1 MVGSWSSTIALFP
14 EDFMS
19 ITRRT
24 FLSSSSAAAALMLS
38 GVGRAASL
46 GLPIGLQLYSVRT
59 LLPTDYAG
67 TLKQVGALGY
77 KEVEAAGFFNLPV
90 EQVKAAMQA
99 AGLRCVSAH
108 YSLALLKQHLDEILP
123 FCKSLGVGFVV
134 CSSPMHQQ
142 PGVKGPLSMDDWRWS
157 ADQFNQVASK
167 VEDAGMR
174 FAYHN
179 HHAEFGAID
188 GMLPYDEL
196 LKNTDPKKVSFELD
210 CGWVIIGGQDPVHYL
225 KQYPTRIVMLHVK
238 DFKDNKE
245 PSVPLGTGSIDYTP
259 IFAAAAAGGHVKH
272 AFVEQEEFQG
282 PIMEALKVDAQY
294 MKRMHA

>member
-1 MVGSWSSTIALFP
+1 L
-14 EDFMS
+14 S

-24 FLSSSSAAAALMLS
+24 FLSTSSAAAALMVT

-67 TLKQVGALGY
+67 TLKQIAALGY
-77 KEVEAAGFFNLPV
+77 KEVEAAGFFNMPV
-90 EQVKAAMQA
+90 EQVKAAMQS

-108 YSLALLKQHLDEILP
+108 YPLALLLQHLDEILP
-123 FCKSLGVGFVV
+123 FCKSLGAGFVV

-142 PGVKGPLSMDDWRWS
+142 PGVKGPLSLDDWRWS

-179 HHAEFGAID
+179 HYAEFGPI
-188 GMLPYDEL
+188 GGVLPYDVL

-210 CGWVIIGGQDPVHYL
+210 CGWVIVGGQDPVHYL
-225 KQYPTRIVMLHVK
+225 KEYPTRIVMLHVK
-238 DFKDNKE
+238 DFKNNKP
-245 PSVPLGTGSIDYTP
+245 PSVELGTGSIDYVP
-259 IFAAAAAGGHVKH
+259 IFAAAAAAGHVRH

-294 MKRMHA
+294 MKRLHA

>member
-1 MVGSWSSTIALFP
+1 
-14 EDFMS
+14 MS
-19 ITRRT
+19 MSRRS
-24 FLSSSSAAAALMLS
+24 FLSSGAAAVLATKVS
-38 GVGRAASL
+38 WAASL
-46 GLPIGLQLYSVRT
+46 NLPVGLQLYSVRT

-108 YSLALLKQHLDEILP
+108 YPLPLLEQHLDEILP

-142 PGVKGPLSMDDWRWS
+142 PGAKGPLSLDDWRWS
-157 ADQFNQVASK
+157 AEQFNQIASK

-179 HHAEFGAID
+179 HYAEFGAI
-188 GMLPYDEL
+188 GGVLPYDVL
-196 LKNTDPKKVSFELD
+196 LKNTDPKKV
-210 CGWVIIGGQDPVHYL
+210 
-225 KQYPTRIVMLHVK
+225 
-238 DFKDNKE
+238 N
-245 PSVPLGTGSIDYTP
+245 
-259 IFAAAAAGGHVKH
+259 
-272 AFVEQEEFQG
+272 
-282 PIMEALKVDAQY
+282 
-294 MKRMHA
+294 

>member
-1 MVGSWSSTIALFP
+1 M
-14 EDFMS
+14 D
-19 ITRRT
+19 RR
-24 FLSSSSAAAALMLS
+24 
-38 GVGRAASL
+38 GPRCYL

-67 TLKQVGALGY
+67 TLKQLGALGY

-108 YSLALLKQHLDEILP
+108 YPLGLLKQHLDEILP
-123 FCKSLGVGFVV
+123 FCKSLGAGFVV

-142 PGVKGPLSMDDWRWS
+142 EGAKGPLSLDDWRWS
-157 ADQFNQVASK
+157 ADQFNQVATK
-167 VEDAGMR
+167 VEAAGMR

-179 HHAEFGAID
+179 HFAEFTAID
-188 GMLPYDEL
+188 GVLPWDEMV
-196 LKNTDPKKVSFELD
+196 KHTDPAKVSFELD
-210 CGWVIIGGQDPVHYL
+210 CGWVIVGGQDPVHYL

-238 DFKDNKE
+238 DFKDNKP
-245 PSVPLGTGSIDYTP
+245 PSVELGTGSIDYTP
-259 IFAAAAAGGHVKH
+259 IFAAAAAARHIRH

-282 PIMEALKVDAQY
+282 PIMEALKVDAEY
-294 MKRMHA
+294 MKRLRA

>member
-1 MVGSWSSTIALFP
+1 L
-14 EDFMS
+14 S

-24 FLSSSSAAAALMLS
+24 FLGSSSAAAALMLS

-67 TLKQVGALGY
+67 TLKQIAALGY
-77 KEVEAAGFFNLPV
+77 KEVEAAGFFNMPV
-90 EQVKAAMQA
+90 EQVKAAMQS

-108 YSLALLKQHLDEILP
+108 YPLALLLQHLDEILP
-123 FCKSLGVGFVV
+123 FCKSLGAGFVV

-142 PGVKGPLSMDDWRWS
+142 PGVKGPLSLDDWRWS

-179 HHAEFGAID
+179 HYAEFGPI
-188 GMLPYDEL
+188 GGVLPYDVL

-210 CGWVIIGGQDPVHYL
+210 CGWVIVGGQDPVHYL
-225 KQYPTRIVMLHVK
+225 KEYPTRIVMLHVK
-238 DFKDNKE
+238 DFKNNKP
-245 PSVPLGTGSIDYTP
+245 PSVELGTGSIDYVP
-259 IFAAAAAGGHVKH
+259 IFAAAAAAGHVRH

-294 MKRMHA
+294 MKRLHA

>member
-1 MVGSWSSTIALFP
+1 LSL
-14 EDFMS
+14 
-19 ITRRT
+19 TRRT

-67 TLKQVGALGY
+67 TLKQIAALGY
-77 KEVEAAGFFNLPV
+77 KEVEAAGFFNMPV
-90 EQVKAAMQA
+90 EQVKAAMQS

-108 YSLALLKQHLDEILP
+108 YPLALLLQHLDEILP
-123 FCKSLGVGFVV
+123 FCKSLGAGFVV

-142 PGVKGPLSMDDWRWS
+142 PGVKGPLSLDDWRWS

-179 HHAEFGAID
+179 HYAEFGAI
-188 GMLPYDEL
+188 GGVLPYDVL

-210 CGWVIIGGQDPVHYL
+210 CGWVIVGGQDPVHYL
-225 KQYPTRIVMLHVK
+225 KEYPTRIVMLHVK
-238 DFKDNKE
+238 DFKNNKP
-245 PSVPLGTGSIDYTP
+245 PSVELGTGSIDYVP
-259 IFAAAAAGGHVKH
+259 IFAAAAAAGHVRH

-282 PIMEALKVDAQY
+282 PIMEALKVDALY
-294 MKRMHA
+294 MKRLHA

>member
-1 MVGSWSSTIALFP
+1 
-14 EDFMS
+14 
-19 ITRRT
+19 
-24 FLSSSSAAAALMLS
+24 MLS

-67 TLKQVGALGY
+67 TLKQLGALGY
-77 KEVEAAGFFNLPV
+77 KEVEAAGFFNMPV
-90 EQVKAAMQA
+90 EQVKAAMQG

-108 YSLALLKQHLDEILP
+108 YPLMLLNQHLDEILP
-123 FCKSLGVGFVV
+123 FCKSLGTGFVV

-142 PGVKGPLSMDDWRWS
+142 QGVKGPLSLDDWRWS
-157 ADQFNQVASK
+157 ADQFNQIATK
-167 VEDAGMR
+167 VEAAGMR

-179 HHAEFGAID
+179 HIAEFTPID
-188 GMLPYDEL
+188 GVLPWEEMA
-196 LKNTDPKKVSFELD
+196 KHTDPAKVSFELD
-210 CGWVIIGGQDPVHYL
+210 CGWVIVGGQDPVHYL

-245 PSVPLGTGSIDYTP
+245 PSVELGTGSIDYTP
-259 IFAAAAAGGHVKH
+259 IFAAAAAGGHVRH

-282 PIMEALKVDAQY
+282 PIMEALAVDAKY
-294 MKRMHA
+294 MKRMRA

>member
-1 MVGSWSSTIALFP
+1 
-14 EDFMS
+14 MS
-19 ITRRT
+19 ITRRSFIGST
-24 FLSSSSAAAALMLS
+24 SAAAALLS
-38 GVGRAASL
+38 TGVGRGASL

-108 YSLALLKQHLDEILP
+108 YPLPLLRQHLDEILT
-123 FCKSLGVGFVV
+123 FCKSLGVGYVV

-142 PGVKGPLSMDDWRWS
+142 EGAKGPLSLDDWRWS
-157 ADQFNQVASK
+157 ADQFNQIAIK
-167 VEDAGMR
+167 VEAAGMK

-179 HHAEFGAID
+179 HVAEFGAID
-188 GMLPYDEL
+188 GTLPYDEL
-196 LKNTDPKKVSFELD
+196 LKHTDPAKVSFELD
-210 CGWVIIGGQDPVHYL
+210 CGWVIVGGQDPVHYL

-238 DFKDNKE
+238 DFKDKKP
-245 PSVPLGTGSIDYTP
+245 PSVELGTGSIDYTP
-259 IFAAAAAGGHVKH
+259 IFAAAAAGGHIRH

-282 PIMEALKVDAQY
+282 PIMEALAVDAKY
-294 MKRMHA
+294 MKKFHA

>member
-1 MVGSWSSTIALFP
+1 
-14 EDFMS
+14 MS
-19 ITRRT
+19 ISRRT
-24 FLSSSSAAAALMLS
+24 FLAAGSAAAALYATRF
-38 GVGRAASL
+38 GHAASL

-67 TLKQVGALGY
+67 TLKQIAALGY

-90 EQVKAAMQA
+90 EQVKAAMRA

-108 YSLALLKQHLDEILP
+108 YSLALLRQHLDEILP
-123 FCKSLGVGFVV
+123 FCKSLGTGYVV

-142 PGVKGPLSMDDWRWS
+142 EGAKGPLSLDDWRWS
-157 ADQFNQVASK
+157 ADQFNQVATK
-167 VEDAGMR
+167 VEATGMR

-179 HHAEFGAID
+179 HFAEFGAID
-188 GMLPYDEL
+188 GILPYDEL
-196 LKNTDPKKVSFELD
+196 LKHTDPAKVSFELD
-210 CGWVIIGGQDPVHYL
+210 CGWVIVGGQDPVHYL

-238 DFKDNKE
+238 DFKNNKP
-245 PSVPLGTGSIDYTP
+245 PSVELGTGSIDYGP
-259 IFAAAAAGGHVKH
+259 IFAAAAAAGHVRH

-282 PIMEALKVDAQY
+282 PIMEALKVDAEY